1 MKHLQKIWRFCIAH
15 LCAIMLSLFI
25 IQLSLSFTGC
35 KTVQTQ
41 ERIVYRDSTTVR
53 VVHDTIREI
62 VHDTTHIAV
71 QHSTRTDE
79 GTVIEFAN
87 GGGSYNSKTGEAN
100 NVQRVQEQK
109 QTEQNTNLQI
119 EWQHTAEIYKI
130 FSDSLQDSLIDL
142 QQEYETLKQATTPTK
157 WHRFLV
163 WWFWITMLVI
173 VSSVIWWVIKVF
185 YLR

>member
-1 MKHLQKIWRFCIAH
+1 MKRIVHI
-15 LCAIMLSLFI
+15 LCLAVLFAVC
-25 IQLSLSFTGC
+25 STGC

-71 QHSTRTDE
+71 QHSIRTDE

-109 QTEQNTNLQI
+109 QAEQNTDMQI
-119 EWQHTAEIYKI
+119 DRQHTAEVYKT
-130 FSDSLQDSLIDL
+130 FSDSLQNSLIDL
-142 QQEYETLKQATTPTK
+142 QQENEALKQATAPTK

-163 WWFWITMLVI
+163 WWFWISLLVI
-173 VSSVIWWVIKVF
+173 VSSVIWWVIKTF
-185 YLR
+185 YFRK

>member
-1 MKHLQKIWRFCIAH
+1 MKRIVQI
-15 LCAIMLSLFI
+15 LCLVVLFAVC
-25 IQLSLSFTGC
+25 STGC

-79 GTVIEFAN
+79 GTVIEFAAS
-87 GGGSYNSKTGEAN
+87 GGSYNSRTGEAS
-100 NVQRVQEQK
+100 NVQRVHEQK
-109 QTEQNTNLQI
+109 QAEQNTGMQIDRQRMVEVLQ
-119 EWQHTAEIYKI
+119 AK
-130 FSDSLQDSLIDL
+130 SDSLQNSLIDL
-142 QQEYETLKQATTPTK
+142 LQQENEVLKQATAPTK

-163 WWFWITMLVI
+163 WWFWISLLAI
-173 VSSVIWWVIKVF
+173 VSSVIWWVIKTF
-185 YLR
+185 YLRR

>member
-1 MKHLQKIWRFCIAH
+1 VVC
-15 LCAIMLSLFI
+15 C
-25 IQLSLSFTGC
+25 TGC
-35 KTVQTQ
+35 KTIQTQ

-53 VVHDTIREI
+53 VVHDTIREL

-71 QHSTRTDE
+71 QHSIRTDE

-109 QTEQNTNLQI
+109 QTEQNTDMQI
-119 EWQHTAEIYKI
+119 GWQHVAELSQTKA
-130 FSDSLQDSLIDL
+130 DSLQRSFTDL
-142 QQEYETLKQATTPTK
+142 QKENETLKQSTAPTK

-163 WWFWITMLVI
+163 WWFWLSLSAII
-173 VSSVIWWVIKVF
+173 AAIAWWLFKTF
-185 YLR
+185 YLRK